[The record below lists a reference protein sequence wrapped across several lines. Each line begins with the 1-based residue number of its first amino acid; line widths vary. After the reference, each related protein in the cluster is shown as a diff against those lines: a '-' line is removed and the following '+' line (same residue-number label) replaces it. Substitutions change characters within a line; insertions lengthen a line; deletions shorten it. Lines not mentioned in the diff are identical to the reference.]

1 MEYEEEDNLRDKKEL
16 EVMENSES
24 STKQDVILENN
35 ELPQL
40 KPKGIL
46 ENNEPKASPKANRWG
61 AAIKSVKKEVL
72 ESDLDP
78 LRLKNFQPG
87 ISNSLHVTNSR
98 LTCNIFLIR
107 LYKYFRLDEGNL
119 YRIYQIIYS
128 KRVIIRY
135 IMLIKNF
142 FFNN

>member
-87 ISNSLHVTNSR
+87 ISNSLHQ
-98 LTCNIFLIR
+98 LTSNMQHFLN
-107 LYKYFRLDEGNL
+107 K
-119 YRIYQIIYS
+119 II
-128 KRVIIRY
+128 
-135 IMLIKNF
+135 
-142 FFNN
+142 